1 MSAPQPSSGAPS
13 SITPGSVL
21 AGKYRVQRILGQG
34 GMGVVV
40 EARHIALDERVA
52 LKFLLPEYAS
62 HPEAAER
69 FLREARAAVKIKSE
83 HVARVT
89 DVGQLEGGEP
99 YMVMEYLDGSDL
111 SNLLEKQGPFSLP
124 DAVDYLIQGCE
135 AIAEAHSYGIV
146 HRDMKPANLFLTR
159 HTDGAPLVKV
169 LDFGISKVTGG
180 GVEALT
186 RTTAAMGSALY
197 MSPEQMQQT
206 RSVDHRTD
214 IYALGVSL
222 YEMLAGK
229 QPFFA
234 DTLPQLCAE
243 ILTGT
248 PTPLRTTRP
257 EISDHFAAVLERAY
271 ARSTAHRYQT
281 VAEFVTALAPFAP
294 ARTQSSIDR
303 VCRMAGLPPPIAGA
317 PPQSMP
323 PPAQRP
329 SQGPGQG
336 PGMVPVQ
343 ISQSQPHMILGAYNG
358 PQSSGAAAAFAN
370 GRNTNANLSTT
381 GGTGGSSSKPILF
394 AGIGLVLLALGSI
407 GAFVVFRSNLIP
419 TSQPI
424 SHTPASGPEVSA
436 NPAGDT
442 NPAGAPS
449 VTSSAVAPPPTTEPE
464 APVAPTSA
472 PTTPPTPPTADPVVP
487 VPLGKGKMP
496 VYPGAKKPPT
506 TPTTPTPA
514 TTPVAPRPTT
524 DVFEGR

>member
-1 MSAPQPSSGAPS
+1 MSAPQPSSGAAPS
-13 SITPGSVL
+13 IVTPGSVL
-21 AGKYRVQRILGQG
+21 AGKYRVVRILGQG

-40 EARHIALDERVA
+40 EARHIGLDERVA
-52 LKFLLPEYAS
+52 LKFLLPEHACRS
-62 HPEAAER
+62 ETATR
-69 FLREARAAVKIKSE
+69 FQNEARAAAKLKNE
-83 HVARVT
+83 HVARVA
-89 DVGQLEGGEP
+89 DVGTLEGGEP
-99 YMVMEYLDGSDL
+99 YMEMEYLDGSDL
-111 SNLLEKQGPFSLP
+111 SNLLEKQGAFSLT
-124 DAVDYLIQGCE
+124 DAVDYIIQGCE

-169 LDFGISKVTGG
+169 LDFGISKVPSGG

-381 GGTGGSSSKPILF
+381 GGPGGSSSKPILF
-394 AGIGLVLLALGSI
+394 AGIGLALLALGGI

-424 SHTPASGPEVSA
+424 SHTPASAPEVSG
-436 NPAGDT
+436 NPAGDP
-442 NPAGAPS
+442 NPTGAPS

-464 APVAPTSA
+464 APVPTTSA
-472 PTTPPTPPTADPVVP
+472 PTTPPTTDPVVP
-487 VPLGKGKMP
+487 VPLSKGKLP
-496 VYPGAKKPPT
+496 VYPGTKKPPT